1 MAKKRKR
8 DKIIDRV
15 IHLFFPWHTN
25 NQKARL
31 LHPEIIILFVI
42 KLIIFQAVL
51 QFIPASGLRI
61 LGYAA
66 NISPDEVI
74 RITNEQRV
82 SVGLLPLEA
91 NATLAQ
97 AAQAKAADMLNNNY
111 WAHVSPDGIQPWS
124 FFVNAG
130 YSYRYAGE
138 NLARDFTNPTSAV
151 DAWMASPTHKDNLLS
166 ANYREI
172 GIAVVEGDLDGVD
185 TTIIVQFFGT
195 KYTDTIPSVPIAE
208 AIPIATEVPQVT
220 PSPVP
225 ESSPSPVPVAAT
237 FPSPSPTSLL
247 VAVQTPIVEAG
258 LVGERVLIS
267 PFSTTKGVS
276 LVVVGLLLNV
286 LVFDGLVTRRRR
298 IARIGGRTFAHL
310 SFLGMILAIVLI
322 LKAGQVI

>member
-1 MAKKRKR
+1 MAKKIKIE
-8 DKIIDRV
+8 KIIDKV
-15 IHLFFPWHTN
+15 FHLFIPWHTN

-31 LHPEIIILFVI
+31 IHPQIIILFVI

-51 QFIPASGLRI
+51 QFMPASGLKI

-111 WAHVSPDGIQPWS
+111 WAHVSPDGTQPWS

-208 AIPIATEVPQVT
+208 AIPISTEAPEIT

-225 ESSPSPVPVAAT
+225 ESSPTSAPVAAT
-237 FPSPSPTSLL
+237 FPSPSPTSSL
-247 VAVQTPIVEAG
+247 VAAETPIAEAG
-258 LVGERVLIS
+258 PVGERVLIS

-286 LVFDGLVTRRRR
+286 LVFDGLITRRRR

-310 SFLGMILAIVLI
+310 SFLGMIMAIVLI

>member
-1 MAKKRKR
+1 MARKR
-8 DKIIDRV
+8 DKILDKA
-15 IHLFFPWHTN
+15 IHFFLPWHTN

-31 LHPEIIILFVI
+31 IHPEIIILFVI

-130 YSYRYAGE
+130 YNYRYAGE

-195 KYTDTIPSVPIAE
+195 KYTDIVPVVPIAE
-208 AIPIATEVPQVT
+208 AIPISTEA
-220 PSPVP
+220 PVP
-225 ESSPSPVPVAAT
+225 ESSPTPALVVAT
-237 FPSPSPTSLL
+237 FPSPSPTSSL
-247 VAVQTPIVEAG
+247 VAVKTPIAEAG
-258 LVGERVLIS
+258 PVAERVLIS

-286 LVFDGLVTRRRR
+286 LVFDGLVARKRR

-310 SFLGMILAIVLI
+310 SFLGMIMAIVLI

>member
-1 MAKKRKR
+1 MARKR
-8 DKIIDRV
+8 DKIKDRA

-31 LHPEIIILFVI
+31 IHPEIIILFVI

-82 SVGLLPLEA
+82 SVGLLPLEV

-111 WAHVSPDGIQPWS
+111 WAHVSPDGTHPWS

-130 YSYRYAGE
+130 YNYRYAGE

-172 GIAVVEGDLDGVD
+172 GIAVIEGDLDGVD

-195 KYTDTIPSVPIAE
+195 KYTDTLPAVPIAE
-208 AIPIATEVPQVT
+208 AIPAATEAPQV
-220 PSPVP
+220 
-225 ESSPSPVPVAAT
+225 SPSPVPVAAT
-237 FPSPSPTSLL
+237 FPSPSPISSL
-247 VAVQTPIVEAG
+247 VAVETPIAEAG
-258 LVGERVLIS
+258 PVGGRVLIS

>member
-1 MAKKRKR
+1 MVKKRKR
-8 DKIIDRV
+8 DKILDRT

-31 LHPEIIILFVI
+31 IHPEIIILFVI

-51 QFIPASGLRI
+51 QLIPASGLRI

-111 WAHVSPDGIQPWS
+111 WAHVSPDGTQPWS

-130 YSYRYAGE
+130 YNYRYAGE

-172 GIAVVEGDLDGVD
+172 GIAVIEGDLDGVD

-195 KYTDTIPSVPIAE
+195 KYTDTIPDVPIAE
-208 AIPIATEVPQVT
+208 AVPAATRAPQV
-220 PSPVP
+220 
-225 ESSPSPVPVAAT
+225 SPSPVPIAAA
-237 FPSPSPTSLL
+237 FPSPSPISSL
-247 VAVQTPIVEAG
+247 VAVETPIAEAG
-258 LVGERVLIS
+258 PVGGRVLIS

-286 LVFDGLVTRRRR
+286 LVFDGLVTRKRR

>member
-1 MAKKRKR
+1 MARKR
-8 DKIIDRV
+8 NKIIDRA
-15 IHLFFPWHTN
+15 IHLFLPWHTN

-31 LHPEIIILFVI
+31 IHPQIIILFVI

-51 QFIPASGLRI
+51 QFIPASGLKI

-91 NATLAQ
+91 NAALAQ
-97 AAQAKAADMLNNNY
+97 AAQAKGADMLNNNY
-111 WAHVSPDGIQPWS
+111 WAHVSPNGTQPWN

-138 NLARDFTNPTSAV
+138 NLARDFTNPASAV
-151 DAWMASPTHKDNLLS
+151 EAWMASPTHKDNLLS
-166 ANYREI
+166 ANYRDI
-172 GIAVVEGDLDGVD
+172 GIAVIEGDLDGVD
-185 TTIIVQFFGT
+185 TTIIVQFFGA
-195 KYTDTIPSVPIAE
+195 KYADTIPAVPIAE
-208 AIPIATEVPQVT
+208 ARPPAIEAPQIS

-225 ESSPSPVPVAAT
+225 ESSPPPVPVAAA
-237 FPSPSPTSLL
+237 FPSPSPTSSL
-247 VAVQTPIVEAG
+247 VAVQTPIAEAG
-258 LVGERVLIS
+258 PVGGRVLIS

-286 LVFDGLVTRRRR
+286 LVFDGLVARRRR
-298 IARIGGRTFAHL
+298 IARIGGRTFAHI